1 MLLVGWRVPDSGLI
15 ETSPRLQVHPVLP
28 LQAGRCPHLQLQLG
42 QLEQLG
48 PHPALQ
54 DQLQRGP
61 RCFGD
66 RWEGSQRQAREAE
79 PQLVW
84 WWGMVPQA
92 RPLPS
97 ASLVPTP
104 G

>member
-1 MLLVGWRVPDSGLI
+1 M
-15 ETSPRLQVHPVLP
+15 SPSANAAWPVKAAGAAPCSPGPAAKGPQVL
-28 LQAGRCPHLQLQLG
+28 R
-42 QLEQLG
+42 
-48 PHPALQ
+48 
-54 DQLQRGP
+54 
-61 RCFGD
+61 D
-66 RWEGSQRQAREAE
+66 RWEGSQREAE

-97 ASLVPTP
+97 GSLVPTP